1 MAKIN
6 KEIIINAP
14 VEKIFD
20 FVDNPDNLG
29 QIWPSLL
36 LVKNKQ
42 SLANGGSSFE
52 YLYKMAGK
60 QLEGT
65 AEYTDRVA
73 NSWLRAL
80 STAR

>member
-6 KEIIINAP
+6 KDIMINAP
-14 VEKIFD
+14 LEKIFD

-42 SLANGGSSFE
+42 LLANGGSSFE